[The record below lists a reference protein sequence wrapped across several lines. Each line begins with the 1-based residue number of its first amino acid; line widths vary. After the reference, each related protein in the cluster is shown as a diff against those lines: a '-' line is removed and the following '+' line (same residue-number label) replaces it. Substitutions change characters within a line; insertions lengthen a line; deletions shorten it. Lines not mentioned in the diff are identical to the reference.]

1 MRTPRLLAFTLIAT
15 LAAAASAGGGQMPAQ
30 DTIKDAKDHPLL
42 SRFDGSRLVGY
53 GVKEFD
59 EVTLPAGK
67 RVANKDGK
75 AAFENALQLEGKYTR
90 IAYNYPKERSSLE
103 VMRNYQA
110 ALDKAGLKV
119 LFSCAKETC
128 GADFGQ
134 FFLDKRV
141 GDNFIKGPEASWSPF
156 NYGRND
162 NRYVLAKGTRPD
174 GSLVHVGVYVVSPV
188 QDQIGGVYVEIVEA
202 KAMEGGKVSA
212 SLNAADMA
220 KGIAAEGKVAVYGVY
235 FDTDKAE
242 VKAESKAALGEMAKL
257 LQQDPKLKVYVV
269 GHTDNQGVLAHNV
282 ELSQKRADAVVKA
295 LAADYKIDAKRLSAK
310 GVASYS
316 PVASND
322 ADAGREKNRRVE
334 LVKQ

>member
-1 MRTPRLLAFTLIAT
+1 MPRLLAFAIVTGIAA
-15 LAAAASAGGGQMPAQ
+15 LSSVAQAQMPAQ
-30 DTIKDAKDHPLL
+30 DTVKGAKDHPLL
-42 SRFDGSRLVGY
+42 SRFDGSKLVGY
-53 GVKEFD
+53 DVKEFD
-59 EVTLPAGK
+59 EVMLPAGK

-128 GADFGQ
+128 GGNFGE

-141 GDNFIKGPEASWSPF
+141 GDHFIKGPEASWAPF

-162 NRYVLAKGTRPD
+162 SRYLVAKGTRPD
-174 GSLVHVGVYVVSPV
+174 GALVHVGVYVVSPV
-188 QDQIGGVYVEIVEA
+188 QDKIGGVYLEVVEA

-235 FDTDKAE
+235 FDTDKAD
-242 VKAESKAALGEMAKL
+242 VKPDSKAALGEMAKL

-269 GHTDNQGVLAHNV
+269 GHTDNQGGLAHNV
-282 ELSQKRADAVVKA
+282 ELSQKRAESVVKA

>member
-1 MRTPRLLAFTLIAT
+1 MRTTRLLAFTLAT
-15 LAAAASAGGGQMPAQ
+15 GLAGLAQLAHGQMPAQ
-30 DTIKDAKDHPLL
+30 DTVKGAKDHPLL
-42 SRFDGSRLVGY
+42 SRFEGSKLVGY

-59 EVTLPAGK
+59 EVMLPAGK
-67 RVANKDGK
+67 RGANKDGK
-75 AAFENALQLEGKYTR
+75 PAFDSALQLEGKYTR

-119 LFSCAKETC
+119 VFSCAKETC
-128 GADFGQ
+128 GKNFGE
-134 FFLDKRV
+134 FFLEKRL
-141 GDNFIKGPEASWSPF
+141 GDNFIQGSEASWSPF
-156 NYGRND
+156 NYGRDD
-162 NRYVLAKGTRPD
+162 NRYLLAKGTRPD
-174 GSLVHVGVYVVSPV
+174 GSLVHVGVYAVSPV
-188 QDQIGGVYVEIVEA
+188 QDKIGGVYLEIVEA
-202 KAMEGGKVSA
+202 KPMEGGKVSA

-235 FDTDKAE
+235 FDTDKTD

-269 GHTDNQGVLAHNV
+269 GHTDNQGALAHNV
-282 ELSQKRADAVVKA
+282 ELSQKRAESVVKA

-316 PVASND
+316 PLASND

>member
-1 MRTPRLLAFTLIAT
+1 MRTPRLLA
-15 LAAAASAGGGQMPAQ
+15 LALVTSLAASAPVAHAQMPAD
-30 DTIKDAKDHPLL
+30 DTIKGARDHPLL
-42 SRFDGSRLVGY
+42 SRFEGSKLVGY
-53 GVKEFD
+53 GLKEFD
-59 EVTLPAGK
+59 EVMLPAGK

-119 LFSCAKETC
+119 LFSCAKESC
-128 GADFGQ
+128 GNDFGQ

-141 GDNFIKGPEASWSPF
+141 GDNFIKGAEASWSPF

-162 NRYVLAKGTRPD
+162 SRYLVAKGTRPD
-174 GSLVHVGVYVVSPV
+174 GTLVHVGVYVVSPV
-188 QDQIGGVYVEIVEA
+188 QDKIGGVYLAVVEA

-235 FDTDKAE
+235 FDTDKAD
-242 VKAESKAALGEMAKL
+242 VKAESKPALAEMAKL
-257 LQQDPKLKVYVV
+257 LQQDARLKVYVV
-269 GHTDNQGVLAHNV
+269 GHTDNQGALAHNV
-282 ELSQKRADAVVKA
+282 ELSQKRAEAVVKA
-295 LAADYKIDAKRLSAK
+295 LAADYKIDAKRMSAK